1 MNYFIKK
8 FLLELNIKNEDVI
21 KNTPKRFIN
30 YLKDYTVGYSKN
42 INDIVNEKKGLFKNE
57 SKNLEI
63 SIGPVHFT
71 SMCQHHLAPYFGK
84 IRIIYKPYEYII
96 GLSKIPQIIEILSKR
111 LTVQEELTN
120 NITNILIDLLDPLY
134 LNIKIEAT
142 HSCMCRKNIKCNIST
157 ITRQKYYKKYYEEII
172 V

>member
-42 INDIVNEKKGLFKNE
+42 INDIVNSKKGLFKNE

-71 SMCQHHLAPYFGK
+71 SMCQHHLAPYIGHIIISYIPNNK
-84 IRIIYKPYEYII
+84 IL
-96 GLSKIPQIIEILSKR
+96 GLSKFPQIIEILSKR
-111 LTVQEELTN
+111 LTVQ
-120 NITNILIDLLDPLY
+120 
-134 LNIKIEAT
+134 
-142 HSCMCRKNIKCNIST
+142 
-157 ITRQKYYKKYYEEII
+157 
-172 V
+172 